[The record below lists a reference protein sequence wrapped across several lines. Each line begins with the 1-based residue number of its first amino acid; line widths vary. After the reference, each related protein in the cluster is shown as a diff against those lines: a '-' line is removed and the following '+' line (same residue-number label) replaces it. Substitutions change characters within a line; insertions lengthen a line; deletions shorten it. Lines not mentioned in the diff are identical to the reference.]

1 MQRGVGG
8 GVIYND
14 FLYNKS
20 FILGESNISPLCLGI
35 WAAGNDWFYS
45 ITE

>member
-20 FILGESNISPLCLGI
+20 FILGESNISPLYVWVYGQLVMTGFT
-35 WAAGNDWFYS
+35 A
-45 ITE
+45 